1 MVELDGLNEVRSWH
15 LNNKLMFWPR
25 KLIMLVVKLWGM
37 LKRLCY
43 DWQEVVFISL
53 LYISLYKSFRDHVL
67 HSKNN
72 GMKWKPRLKKSRQ
85 LKQNTR

>member
-1 MVELDGLNEVRSWH
+1 
-15 LNNKLMFWPR
+15 
-25 KLIMLVVKLWGM
+25 MLVVKLWRM

-53 LYISLYKSFRDHVL
+53 VYISLYKSFTDHVL

-72 GMKWKPRLKKSRQ
+72 GMK
-85 LKQNTR
+85 